1 MQGDQG
7 SILLQRPAHNVP
19 PNVSVA
25 CLDNV
30 LDSLFSQVLL
40 RRGWQSDPACMQE
53 CPEVCPHDIGFA

>member
-30 LDSLFSQVLL
+30 LDSLFSQVTPVL
-40 RRGWQSDPACMQE
+40 RLAVRCSLRARFP
-53 CPEVCPHDIGFA
+53 